1 MRIRRRDDFWPAPMP
16 WRLAQ
21 RKIDELQEQIAS
33 HRDSV
38 DLVDIRSRGPI
49 ADSTAVMRWSGC
61 ALARVCRNGKTF
73 PNYMT
78 WVVGL
83 SASGTTEATHP
94 QMPGAVV
101 AGSSTFEWLDGE
113 RFLIFRSHY
122 EHPELPDAV
131 SIIGDTE
138 GLHMHYFDSRG
149 VHRIYEL
156 TIVDDGWVMAMASV
170 NLRRTRRTST
180 RPSRSV

>member
-1 MRIRRRDDFWPAPMP
+1 MNTLYELHDLGRR
-16 WRLAQ
+16 
-21 RKIDELQEQIAS
+21 
-33 HRDSV
+33 
-38 DLVDIRSRGPI
+38 LVGD
-49 ADSTAVMRWSGC
+49 W
-61 ALARVCRNGKTF
+61 
-73 PNYMT
+73 
-78 WVVGL
+78 
-83 SASGTTEATHP
+83 TTEATHP

-101 AGSSTFEWLDGE
+101 VGSSTFEWLDGE

-156 TIVDDGWVMAMASV
+156 TIVDNGWVMAMGRQSSTDSAYVDAPFSQRLTFV
-170 NLRRTRRTST
+170 FGDDDQTMSGKGQLSHDDVTWEDDLQIACRRTRC
-180 RPSRSV
+180 